1 MARYTPPPPPAPA
14 IEEPVDVNRV
24 RNYEAYR
31 ARLTAINWNRTRPE
45 YGNKK
50 QLALDWE
57 LVDIGGELRD
67 FLGLSLGQQ
76 QNGGISKLRQLLNA
90 LGGQPEAA
98 EIYWFNDEE
107 GDERGQNPLAWGY
120 EPNDVPYMTLQE
132 WQEVQVRGR
141 VVERSDGKGYR
152 YKIEVYEAP
161 EASSVGA
168 GVARQTATPAPARAA
183 AETGQRVSSA
193 RGLTSTDP
201 SDEIPF

>member
-57 LVDIGGELRD
+57 LPDVGGEVRD

-90 LGGQPEAA
+90 LSGQPEAA
-98 EIYWFNDEE
+98 EIFWFNDDE
-107 GDERGQNPLAWGY
+107 GDERGQHPLAWGY
-120 EPNDVPYMTLQE
+120 EPNDVPYMTLE
-132 WQEVQVRGR
+132 EGHEVLVRGK
-141 VVERSDGKGYR
+141 VVERSDGKGWR
-152 YKIEVYEAP
+152 YKIEVYESADNT
-161 EASSVGA
+161 SV
-168 GVARQTATPAPARAA
+168 VARPAA
-183 AETGQRVSSA
+183 ATSVSSA
-193 RGLTSTDP
+193 P
-201 SDEIPF
+201 SGSSPAARASGTTPSHSDDSDIPF